1 MENVHLAETL
11 EELKIE
17 LMILEKQMSR
27 ISQHSRMDEAV
38 TECANKIAAVR
49 EKIRKAHSG

>member
-1 MENVHLAETL
+1 MAETL
-11 EELKIE
+11 EELKME

-27 ISQHSRMDEAV
+27 ISQYPLMDKEV

-49 EKIRKAHSG
+49 EKIKRAEASA